1 MSGHFDR
8 EYVLDCKET
17 RFGSRRSDDT
27 MVEDELRRF
36 CHRSEDH
43 VIGMPWRVMEPE
55 QDRRSCRTPIE
66 NLPAIGHSTKVG
78 NASQRYI

>member
-8 EYVLDCKET
+8 KYVLDCKGT
-17 RFGSRRSDDT
+17 RFGLRRSDDT

-36 CHRSEDH
+36 CHWSEDC

-55 QDRRSCRTPIE
+55 QDRRSCRTPIGY
-66 NLPAIGHSTKVG
+66 LPAIGYCAIGGEYVAEK
-78 NASQRYI
+78 